1 MSPQPTWSCAPQI
14 KAKTMSKDYNLES
27 TPANSMRRSELACDE
42 AWIREFLTTA
52 EVGHLATR
60 WDEQPFITPLLFWY
74 HDETHAIYFHAATVG
89 RLHANSQ
96 RSPRACFEAC
106 RTGRL
111 LASNVALEFALQY
124 ESVIAFG
131 DLHLVEDDEEKRRA
145 LYGMIGKYYPGMRP
159 GEEYRLITEP
169 ELKRTAVYAIS
180 ISSWS
185 GKRNWPERAKQS
197 EEWKALD
204 ERWL

>member
-1 MSPQPTWSCAPQI
+1 
-14 KAKTMSKDYNLES
+14 MSKDYNPES
-27 TPANSMRRSELACDE
+27 TAANSMRRSELACDD
-42 AWIREFLTTA
+42 AWIKGFLATA

-60 WDEQPFITPLLFWY
+60 WEEQPFITPLLFWY
-74 HDETHAIYFHAATVG
+74 DEDADVIYIHAATAG
-89 RLHANSQ
+89 RLNANSQ
-96 RSPRACFEAC
+96 RYPRACFEAC
-106 RTGRL
+106 RTGKL

-131 DLHLVEDDEEKRRA
+131 DMRLVEDDAEKQRA
-145 LYGMIGKYYPGMRP
+145 LYELIGKYYTGMSP
-159 GEEYRLITEP
+159 GEEYRPITEQ
-169 ELKRTAVYAIS
+169 ELRRTAVYAIS

-197 EEWKALD
+197 TEWKPLD

>member
-1 MSPQPTWSCAPQI
+1 
-14 KAKTMSKDYNLES
+14 MSKDYSLEN
-27 TPANSMRRSELACDE
+27 TPANSIRRAELACDD
-42 AWIREFLTTA
+42 AWIKAFLTTA

-74 HDETHAIYFHAATVG
+74 DAETHAIYIHAATTG

-96 RSPRACFEAC
+96 RHPRACFEAC
-106 RTGRL
+106 RIGSL

-124 ESVIAFG
+124 ESVTVFG
-131 DLHLVEDDEEKRRA
+131 DLRLVEDGEEACRA
-145 LYGMIGKYYPGMRP
+145 LYGLIQKHFPEMQPGV
-159 GEEYRLITEP
+159 EYRPITEQ
-169 ELKRTAVYAIS
+169 ELKRTAVYALA

-197 EEWKALD
+197 PEWQALD

>member
-1 MSPQPTWSCAPQI
+1 
-14 KAKTMSKDYNLES
+14 MSKDYDPDN
-27 TPANSMRRSELACDE
+27 TPANSIRRSELARDE
-42 AWIREFLTTA
+42 AWIREFLSMA

-74 HDETHAIYFHAATVG
+74 DDEAHAIYFHAATVG

-96 RSPRACFEAC
+96 RHPRACFEAC

-131 DLHLVEDDEEKRRA
+131 DLRLVEDGEEARRA
-145 LYGMIGKYYPGMRP
+145 LYALIAKYYPGMKP
-159 GEEYRLITEP
+159 GVEYRPITEQ
-169 ELKRTAVYAIS
+169 ELNRTAVYAMS

-197 EEWKALD
+197 TEWQSLD
-204 ERWL
+204 ERLL

>member
-1 MSPQPTWSCAPQI
+1 M
-14 KAKTMSKDYNLES
+14 KAKPMSKDYYLEN
-27 TPANSMRRSELACDE
+27 TPANNMRRAEYACDD
-42 AWIREFLTTA
+42 AWIKEFLAQT

-60 WDEQPFITPLLFWY
+60 WEEQPFITPLLFWFD
-74 HDETHAIYFHAATVG
+74 DEAHAIYFHAATVG

-96 RSPRACFEAC
+96 HQPRACFEAC

-124 ESVIAFG
+124 ESVIVFG
-131 DLHLVEDDEEKRRA
+131 DLQLVEDEAEKRRA
-145 LYGMIGKYYPGMRP
+145 LYGLIGKYYPGMLP
-159 GEEYRLITEP
+159 GEEYRSITEP

-197 EEWKALD
+197 TEWKALD
-204 ERWL
+204 ARWL

>member
-1 MSPQPTWSCAPQI
+1 
-14 KAKTMSKDYNLES
+14 
-27 TPANSMRRSELACDE
+27 
-42 AWIREFLTTA
+42 
-52 EVGHLATR
+52 VGHLATR
-60 WDEQPFITPLLFWY
+60 WEEQPFITPLLFWY
-74 HDETHAIYFHAATVG
+74 DDERHTIYIHAAPAG

-96 RSPRACFEAC
+96 RHPHACFEAS

-131 DLHLVEDDEEKRRA
+131 DLCFVEDEAEKRRA
-145 LYGMIGKYYPGMRP
+145 LYGMIGKYYPGMSP
-159 GEEYRLITEP
+159 GEEYRPITDQ

-197 EEWKALD
+197 ADWKALD
-204 ERWL
+204 PRWL